1 MLSRLPLPVYPSS
14 QKAPWIS
21 IQTAIPTAVGSTM
34 ASSVHRRLPVSRRMV
49 RQVVPQGKCSSHRA
63 IIHRAVSVVQPLCSK
78 MARSASS
85 PPHSVSVPVCR

>member
-1 MLSRLPLPVYPSS
+1 MLSRLSLPVYPSS
-14 QKAPWIS
+14 PKAPWIS

-49 RQVVPQGKCSSHRA
+49 RQVVPQGKCSRHRA

-85 PPHSVSVPVCR
+85 PLHSVSVPVCR